1 MVRATVVVGDTAR
14 IPVER
19 LRRALEERDL
29 AVQLL
34 DDRDSPAGGPADIAI
49 LAVPA
54 FVPGE
59 LRSLIARVHERRPDA
74 PVVLVGSE
82 DSARAAV
89 EAIRAGACEYTAET
103 DPERVATRIEEA
115 ARRTLRLG
123 HEAVRDDVDRHD
135 RSPPVLDPAPEA
147 AAMIV
152 GRSAE
157 AERLRELVRRVAG
170 SAATTVLIQ
179 GESGTG
185 KDLVA
190 RSIHAESAR
199 RVAPFVPIHCSAIPE
214 TLLESELF
222 GHEAGA
228 FTDAKSRKR
237 GLLEIAHRGTVYLDE
252 VAEMGIGLQAK
263 FLRFLEERSLRHL
276 GGTKE
281 IDIDVLVIAG
291 TNVDL
296 PTAVDAGSFRTDLYY
311 RLKVVPI
318 WVAPL
323 RDRREDIPVLAE
335 HFLALHARRL
345 HKRFDGFHADAMRK
359 LAAHAWPGNIRELRN
374 AVERVVLLED
384 GPVVLPEMLL
394 LGERSRPAL
403 PGAGAPPPVAREA
416 PSTEAELRLDR
427 IEVEALV
434 RALEMSHGNQS
445 SAARLL
451 GVSRDAVRHRIGK
464 YGIEIETR
472 ARVTRPPAGA
482 IRRG

>member
-1 MVRATVVVGDTAR
+1 MVCATVVVGTS
-14 IPVER
+14 PGLSLPR

-29 AVQLL
+29 AVTLL
-34 DDRDSPAGGPADIAI
+34 DGEGSAEAASTASADVAI
-49 LAVPA
+49 LSVPSLT
-54 FVPGE
+54 PGE
-59 LRSLIARVHERRPDA
+59 LRSLIARVHEQRPEA
-74 PVVLVGSE
+74 SVVLLGVE
-82 DSARAAV
+82 DTARAAV
-89 EAIRAGACEYTAET
+89 EAMRAGACEYTAET
-103 DPERVATRIEEA
+103 DLERVATRIEEA
-115 ARRTLRLG
+115 ARRALPLA

-135 RSPPVLDPAPEA
+135 PAPA
-147 AAMIV
+147 VLAPANDPSAMII

-157 AERLRELVRRVAG
+157 AERLRDLVQRVAR

-199 RVAPFVPIHCSAIPE
+199 RAAPFVPINCSAIPE

-276 GGTKE
+276 GGTKS

-291 TNVDL
+291 TNVDI
-296 PTAVDAGSFRTDLYY
+296 TSAVESGAFRTDLYY

-323 RDRREDIPVLAE
+323 RDRRDDIPILAA
-335 HFLALHARRL
+335 HFLTLHARRL
-345 HKRFDGFHADAMRK
+345 HKRFDGFHPEAKRK
-359 LAAHAWPGNIRELRN
+359 LAAHSWPGNIRELRN
-374 AVERVVLLED
+374 AIERVVLLEE
-384 GPVVLPEMLL
+384 GPVVHPEMLL
-394 LGERSRPAL
+394 LGERSRA
-403 PGAGAPPPVAREA
+403 ATAPPAATARA
-416 PSTEAELRLDR
+416 TKSTDPELRLDR

-434 RALEMSHGNQS
+434 RALEMSEGNQS

-451 GVSRDAVRHRIGK
+451 GVSRDAVRHRIEK
-464 YGIEIETR
+464 YGIVLETR
-472 ARVTRPPAGA
+472 ARVTRPPAGPLVKN
-482 IRRG
+482 